1 MFACAQQ
8 AAQQAGLDLRKEP
21 DGLVLSGDGMTLRVD
36 FCSCCRA
43 FVLINSPEN
52 FWFEQHV

>member
-36 FCSCCRA
+36 YFAAVAAHSC
-43 FVLINSPEN
+43 
-52 FWFEQHV
+52 